1 MTGQGRFEIRI
12 ICHPA
17 DADRITNTL
26 AGAFATGPIRQYPTR
41 DRSRIRLYVTAT
53 ERASAPVLRLLRP
66 DH

>member
-1 MTGQGRFEIRI
+1 MSGPGRFEIRI

-17 DADRITNTL
+17 DADRITNPL
-26 AGAFATGPIRQYPTR
+26 AGAFTTGRIRQYPTR

-53 ERASAPVLRLLRP
+53 ERDPAPVLRLVPP